1 MDSIGFL
8 SADNHAELGEK
19 NMKVKKLSC
28 EPLKD
33 DEIEMRF
40 RKVKEVKDKEEQE
53 KRMEEAK
60 RAAEDKAD
68 ASSMD

>member
-1 MDSIGFL
+1 
-8 SADNHAELGEK
+8 
-19 NMKVKKLSC
+19 MKVKKLSC